1 MAGDG
6 GSRRF
11 VRFWWVLAFILGAS
25 AGAFSVTLIGIPY
38 TAWGLVGFGVPIA
51 TAIGFL
57 EWFGERR
64 LLRPHRTHNRLR
76 KPTRMDFALARHK
89 TVKPKPAPRRGQLRA
104 ITGRKTA
111 DPPSSGAS

>member
-1 MAGDG
+1 MAGDD

-11 VRFWWVLAFILGAS
+11 VRFWWVLAFIVGAS

-51 TAIGFL
+51 TAVGVL

-64 LLRPHRTHNRLR
+64 LLGPRARNGWP
-76 KPTRMDFALARHK
+76 KPVRMDFAPGRQK
-89 TVKPKPAPRRGQLRA
+89 SGKPKSTPRRGQLRA